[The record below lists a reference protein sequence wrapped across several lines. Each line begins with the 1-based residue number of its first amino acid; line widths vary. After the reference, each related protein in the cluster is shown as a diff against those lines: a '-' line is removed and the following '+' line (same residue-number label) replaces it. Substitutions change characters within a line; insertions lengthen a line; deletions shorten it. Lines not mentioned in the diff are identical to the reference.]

1 MGDLQLLQD
10 LLLLGSATEQF
21 KITDQRLELV
31 PVLLMPDPM
40 ALEWLWV
47 SEVPS
52 ILRSEP
58 TLSVKEPQ
66 LLSWNPIALLSSPR
80 LTIIITMMIIILI
93 ILIITTIMMMI
104 KNNKKKRNPSKKKKK
119 KKKKKS

>member
-66 LLSWNPIALLSSPR
+66 LLSLESNCPSFLPKA
-80 LTIIITMMIIILI
+80 
-93 ILIITTIMMMI
+93 
-104 KNNKKKRNPSKKKKK
+104 NNYNNNDDNNFNNFNNNDNNDDDKK
-119 KKKKKS
+119 